1 MNQMA
6 QNEPLLIYLG
16 DLTYDTVTISTES
29 FPLNIGYI
37 SSYCQSLFN
46 EKVEIKLFKYIDKL
60 EKAINE
66 KPPDI
71 LGLSNY
77 VWCKRI
83 SLEMFRIAK
92 KRNPSILNIWGGPNF
107 PVEFSKQQ
115 KFLKKYTDVDVYVPG
130 EGEVGFSNIIELIL
144 KSGTKQKLSNII
156 PEDGIEACVTRN
168 KVGEIKYNLS
178 SKRFRKLDS
187 IPSPYTNHSFDQF
200 FDGKL
205 TPMLQTNRG
214 CPFSCTF
221 CVDGSAEVN
230 QVNRFSTQRVFDE
243 IQYIA
248 ERSKTNHSL
257 IITDLNF
264 GMIPRDDEICDYIY
278 ESQQKQNYPKQ
289 IQVTTGKN
297 SKDRIIRTIKKLQD
311 SVRFYMSVQSMDE
324 NVLENIKRDNISVD
338 QMIKL
343 RPAIEDAGLQTTSE
357 VILGLPGE
365 TIQSYIET
373 LRKLVKARISDIQV
387 FQCMMLDGSELN
399 TTEQRNKWQLNT
411 KFRILPRD
419 FVKLSSGKKIMEI
432 EEIVVTSKQ
441 MSFDEYLESRL
452 IAFSMWVTNKGII
465 YEPVIKFLREKN
477 IDIFNLFYNLTKNV
491 DKLPTEIKEVFDLV
505 KNSTKNELWDSPE
518 EIEQFYQDE
527 HNFNKLLSGEH
538 GVNIMYYY
546 HALVIATCLGKW
558 TESVL
563 NLAINLLKEENK
575 FDPQTEKQ
583 FLDISNFCIGLS
595 FDPISQERMKNNY
608 ECIFHYDIEK
618 WLKSTKNET
627 LDNFL
632 FVNPQKI
639 SFELTN
645 EQFIFVNEKINIFG
659 NTVNGLSQALKRI
672 PLKKLWRNPV
682 KLPEMSVNKSIN
694 N

>member
-1 MNQMA
+1 MNRMT
-6 QNEPLLIYLG
+6 QNKPLLIYLG

-37 SSYCQSLFN
+37 SSYCKSLFN

-66 KPPDI
+66 NPPDI

-107 PVEFSKQQ
+107 PVEFSEQQ
-115 KFLKKYTDVDVYVPG
+115 KFLKKYTDVDIYVPG

-144 KSGTKQKLSNII
+144 NSGIKQKLPNII
-156 PEDGIEACVTRN
+156 PENGIEACVTRN
-168 KVGEIKYNLS
+168 KVGEINYNLS
-178 SKRFRKLDS
+178 SKRFKKLDL
-187 IPSPYTNHSFDQF
+187 IPSPYINHSFDQF

-221 CVDGSAEVN
+221 CVDGSEEVN

-248 ERSKTNHSL
+248 DRSKTNHSL

-264 GMIPRDDEICDYIY
+264 GMIPRDDEICDFIY
-278 ESQQKQNYPKQ
+278 EVQQKQNYPKQ

-324 NVLENIKRDNISVD
+324 NVLKNIKRDNISVD

-343 RPAIEDAGLQTTSE
+343 RPAIQDAGLQTTSE

-373 LRKLVKARISDIQV
+373 LRKLVGAQISDIQV

-399 TTEQRNKWQLNT
+399 TTEQRNKWEFNT

-441 MSFDEYLESRL
+441 MSFDEYLEARL

-465 YEPVIKFLREKN
+465 YEPMIKFLREKN
-477 IDIFNLFYNLTKNV
+477 IDVFNLFYNLTKNI
-491 DKLPTEIKEVFDLV
+491 DKYPSEIKEVFELV
-505 KNSTKNELWDSPE
+505 KNATKDELWDSPE

-527 HNFNKLLSGEH
+527 QNFNKLLSGEH

-546 HALVIATCLGKW
+546 HALVIATCLERW

-563 NLAINLLKEENK
+563 NLAMNLLKEENK

-595 FDPISQERMKNNY
+595 FDPISQKRMKNNY
-608 ECIFHYDIEK
+608 EFIFHYDIEK
-618 WLKSTKNET
+618 WLKSPINET

-645 EQFIFVNEKINIFG
+645 EQFAFVNEKINIFG
-659 NTVNGLSQALKRI
+659 NSINGLSQALKRI

-682 KLPEMSVNKSIN
+682 KLSEKYC
-694 N
+694 

>member
-1 MNQMA
+1 MT
-6 QNEPLLIYLG
+6 QNKPLLIYLG

-37 SSYCQSLFN
+37 SSYCKSLFN

-66 KPPDI
+66 NPPDI

-92 KRNPSILNIWGGPNF
+92 KNNPSILNIWGGPNF
-107 PVEFSKQQ
+107 PVEFSEQQ
-115 KFLKKYTDVDVYVPG
+115 KFLKKYTDVDIYVPG

-144 KSGTKQKLSNII
+144 NSGIKQKLPNII
-156 PEDGIEACVTRN
+156 PENGIEACVTRN
-168 KVGEIKYNLS
+168 KVGEINYNLS
-178 SKRFRKLDS
+178 SKRFKKLDL
-187 IPSPYTNHSFDQF
+187 IPSPYINHSFDQF

-221 CVDGSAEVN
+221 CVDGSEEVN

-248 ERSKTNHSL
+248 DRSKTNHSL

-264 GMIPRDDEICDYIY
+264 GMIPRDDEICDFIY
-278 ESQQKQNYPKQ
+278 EVQQKQNYPKQ

-324 NVLENIKRDNISVD
+324 NVLKNIKRDNISVD

-343 RPAIEDAGLQTTSE
+343 RPAIQDAGLQTTSE

-373 LRKLVKARISDIQV
+373 LRKLVGAQISDIQV

-399 TTEQRNKWQLNT
+399 TTEQRNKWEFNT

-441 MSFDEYLESRL
+441 MSFDEYLEARL
-452 IAFSMWVTNKGII
+452 IAFSMWVTNKGIV
-465 YEPVIKFLREKN
+465 YEPMIKFLREKN
-477 IDIFNLFYNLTKNV
+477 IDVFNLFYNLTKNI
-491 DKLPTEIKEVFDLV
+491 DKYPSEIKEVFELV
-505 KNSTKNELWDSPE
+505 KNATKNELWDSPE

-527 HNFNKLLSGEH
+527 QNFNKLLSGEH

-546 HALVIATCLGKW
+546 HALVIATCLERW

-563 NLAINLLKEENK
+563 NLAMNLLKEENK

-595 FDPISQERMKNNY
+595 FDPISQKRMKNNY
-608 ECIFHYDIEK
+608 EFIFHYDIEK
-618 WLKSTKNET
+618 WLKSPINET

-645 EQFIFVNEKINIFG
+645 EQFAFVNEKINIFG
-659 NTVNGLSQALKRI
+659 NSINGLSQALKRI

-682 KLPEMSVNKSIN
+682 KLSEKYC
-694 N
+694 

>member
-1 MNQMA
+1 MNQMT
-6 QNEPLLIYLG
+6 QNKPLLIYLG

-37 SSYCQSLFN
+37 SSYCKSLFN

-66 KPPDI
+66 NPPDI

-92 KRNPSILNIWGGPNF
+92 KNNPSILNIWGGPNF
-107 PVEFSKQQ
+107 PVEFSEQQ
-115 KFLKKYTDVDVYVPG
+115 KFLKKYTDVDIYVPG

-144 KSGTKQKLSNII
+144 NSGIKQKLPNII
-156 PEDGIEACVTRN
+156 PENGIEACVTRN
-168 KVGEIKYNLS
+168 KVGEINYNLS
-178 SKRFRKLDS
+178 SKRFKKLDL
-187 IPSPYTNHSFDQF
+187 IPSPYINHSFDQF

-221 CVDGSAEVN
+221 CVDGSEEVN

-248 ERSKTNHSL
+248 DRSKTNHSL

-264 GMIPRDDEICDYIY
+264 GMIPRDDEICDFIY
-278 ESQQKQNYPKQ
+278 EVQQKQNYPKQ

-324 NVLENIKRDNISVD
+324 NVLKNIKRDNISVD

-343 RPAIEDAGLQTTSE
+343 RPAIQDAGLQTTSE

-373 LRKLVKARISDIQV
+373 LRKLVGAQISDIQV

-399 TTEQRNKWQLNT
+399 TTEQRNKWEFNT

-441 MSFDEYLESRL
+441 MSFDEYLEARL
-452 IAFSMWVTNKGII
+452 IAFSMWVTNKGIV
-465 YEPVIKFLREKN
+465 YEPMIKFLREKN
-477 IDIFNLFYNLTKNV
+477 IDVFNLFYNLTKNI
-491 DKLPTEIKEVFDLV
+491 DKYPSEIKEVFELV
-505 KNSTKNELWDSPE
+505 KNATKNELWDSPE

-527 HNFNKLLSGEH
+527 QNFNKLLSGEH

-546 HALVIATCLGKW
+546 HALVIATCLERW

-563 NLAINLLKEENK
+563 NLAMNLLKEENK

-595 FDPISQERMKNNY
+595 FDPISQKRMKNNY
-608 ECIFHYDIEK
+608 EFIFHYDIEK

-645 EQFIFVNEKINIFG
+645 EQFAFVNEKINIFG
-659 NTVNGLSQALKRI
+659 NSINGLSQALKRI

-682 KLPEMSVNKSIN
+682 KLSEKCC
-694 N
+694 

>member
-1 MNQMA
+1 MT
-6 QNEPLLIYLG
+6 QNKPLLIYLG

-37 SSYCQSLFN
+37 SSYCKSLFN

-66 KPPDI
+66 NPPDI

-92 KRNPSILNIWGGPNF
+92 KNNPSILNIWGGPNF
-107 PVEFSKQQ
+107 PVEFSEQQ
-115 KFLKKYTDVDVYVPG
+115 KFLKKYTDVDIYVPG

-144 KSGTKQKLSNII
+144 NSGIKQKLPNII
-156 PEDGIEACVTRN
+156 PENGIEACVTRN
-168 KVGEIKYNLS
+168 KVGEINYNLS
-178 SKRFRKLDS
+178 SKRFKKLDL
-187 IPSPYTNHSFDQF
+187 IPSPYINHSFDQF

-221 CVDGSAEVN
+221 CVDGSEEVN

-248 ERSKTNHSL
+248 DRSKTNHSL

-264 GMIPRDDEICDYIY
+264 GMIPRDDEICDFIY
-278 ESQQKQNYPKQ
+278 EVQQKQNYPKQ

-324 NVLENIKRDNISVD
+324 NVLKNIKRDNISVD

-343 RPAIEDAGLQTTSE
+343 RPAIQDAGLQTTSE

-373 LRKLVKARISDIQV
+373 LRKLVGAQISDIQV

-399 TTEQRNKWQLNT
+399 TTEQRNKWEFNT

-441 MSFDEYLESRL
+441 MSFDEYLEARL
-452 IAFSMWVTNKGII
+452 IAFSMWVTNKGIV
-465 YEPVIKFLREKN
+465 YEPMIKFLREKN
-477 IDIFNLFYNLTKNV
+477 IDVFNLFYNLTKNI
-491 DKLPTEIKEVFDLV
+491 DKYPSEIKEVFELV
-505 KNSTKNELWDSPE
+505 KNATKNELWDSPE

-527 HNFNKLLSGEH
+527 QNFNKLLSGEH

-546 HALVIATCLGKW
+546 HALVIATCLERW

-563 NLAINLLKEENK
+563 NLAMNLLKEENK

-608 ECIFHYDIEK
+608 KSIFHYDIEK

-645 EQFIFVNEKINIFG
+645 EQFAFVNEKINIFG
-659 NTVNGLSQALKRI
+659 NSINGLSQALKRI

-682 KLPEMSVNKSIN
+682 KLSEKYC
-694 N
+694 